1 MKLHY
6 YSETDTLSIGLKE
19 GASVNTEEMAHDV
32 VVEFDAD
39 GSIISIDIDLASKKL
54 DLDTLEI
61 KNFPG
66 NLIKT
71 A

>member
-54 DLDTLEI
+54 DLDPLEM

-66 NLIKT
+66 YLIKT

>member
-19 GASVNTEEMAHDV
+19 GASVDTEEMAHDV

-39 GSIISIDIDLASKKL
+39 GSIISIDIDLASKK
-54 DLDTLEI
+54 TGSRHSGNKE
-61 KNFPG
+61 FPWIS
-66 NLIKT
+66 N
-71 A
+71 